1 MTNQTKMG
9 NSEWLLLFT
18 LALLWGGSFFFIEL
32 AIEGLQPFTIVLMR
46 VGLAAL
52 ILLAVAIS
60 QGEKLPRSA
69 KTWGGFVMMSLVSN
83 VLPFSLITWGQT
95 AIESGLASIMLATTP
110 IFTVILAHFF
120 TADERLTVPRL
131 IGVLLGVIGVTLLVG
146 PNFLRG
152 VGAQVMGQLAVLAA
166 AASYG
171 LSALVARKMMS
182 GSTPLV
188 NSAGMLS
195 CATIFMLPLAFIFEQ
210 PWTASPGFVPL
221 LAALALAIV
230 STALAYLLYFQLVAR
245 AGASNASL
253 VTLLI
258 PVTAVLLGAIFLGER
273 LPLIAFGGMGVIFCG
288 LLVIDGRIFGR

>member
-1 MTNQTKMG
+1 MPTQTTKMG
-9 NSEWLLLFT
+9 NSEWLLLFA

-32 AIEGLQPFTIVLMR
+32 AIEGLRPFTIVLTR

-52 ILLAVAIS
+52 TLLTVAMM
-60 QGEKLPRSA
+60 QGETIPRSV
-69 KTWGGFVMMSLVSN
+69 KTWGGFVIMSIVSN

-110 IFTVILAHFF
+110 IFTVMLAHFF
-120 TADERLTVPRL
+120 TADERLTLPRL
-131 IGVLLGVIGVTLLVG
+131 IGVLLGVVGVTMLVG
-146 PNFLRG
+146 PSFLRG
-152 VGAQVMGQLAVLAA
+152 VGAQAMGQLAVLAA

-171 LSALVARKMMS
+171 VSALVARKMS

-195 CATIFMLPLAFIFEQ
+195 CATLFMLPLALIIEK

-221 LAALALAIV
+221 LGAVALALV
-230 STALAYLLYFQLVAR
+230 STALAYLLYFRLVAR

-258 PVTAVLLGAIFLGER
+258 PVTAVLLGAVFLDER